1 MKTKLFFVLMIFP
14 ICIMAKASDFCSG
27 SVISHPDMVFCIQD
41 KTEKIEDSIKELIR
55 EDGSKYSLDMF
66 FYNNQRK
73 VILEKC
79 SLYNYVDSQRFELLE
94 NECEFKEVSQLND
107 FLKNYMKGVD
117 NY

>member
-14 ICIMAKASDFCSG
+14 VFIMAKASDFCSET
-27 SVISHPDMVFCIQD
+27 VISHPDMVSSIQD
-41 KTEKIEDSIKELIR
+41 KTKKIEGSIKELIR

-66 FYNNQRK
+66 FYNAQRK
-73 VILEKC
+73 VISEKC

-94 NECEFKEVSQLND
+94 NECEFKEVSQLNY
-107 FLKNYMKGVD
+107 FIKNYVKAVD